1 MVISVAEKEGQ
12 AVTIEEQNGLR
23 ITFHFAKFTP
33 HGQEFSFSANTFDND
48 RNVLLENIFEYY
60 QDYDPDYEAYL
71 WIGPNGHGQNGA
83 PYHIADIVEDMK
95 AAEDMVFQL
104 HTALS
109 NAFNAQT
116 KQKPAVRRG
125 Q

>member
-1 MVISVAEKEGQ
+1 MQIWNLHTNKREIIKNQSRDTVLF
-12 AVTIEEQNGLR
+12 TLP
-23 ITFHFAKFTP
+23 KFTP
-33 HGQEFSFSANTFDND
+33 QGQDFSFSANTFDND
-48 RNVLLENIFEYY
+48 HDVLLENIFEYY

-109 NAFNAQT
+109 NAFNA
-116 KQKPAVRRG
+116 
-125 Q
+125 

>member
-1 MVISVAEKEGQ
+1 MDNIQDKIISIAEEQGW
-12 AVTIEEQNGLR
+12 AVTIDEQNGSNV
-23 ITFHFAKFTP
+23 TFNFSKFTP
-33 HGQEFSFSANTFDND
+33 QGQDFSFSADTFDND
-48 RNVLLENIFEYY
+48 SNVLLENIFDYY

-109 NAFNAQT
+109 NAFNA
-116 KQKPAVRRG
+116 
-125 Q
+125 

>member
-1 MVISVAEKEGQ
+1 MDDIQDIIISVAEEQGWS
-12 AVTIEEQNGLR
+12 VTIDKQDGSHV
-23 ITFHFAKFTP
+23 TFNFAKFTP
-33 HGQEFSFSANTFDND
+33 HGQDFSFTADTFDND
-48 RNVLLENIFEYY
+48 HDVLLENIFDYY
-60 QDYDPDYEAYL
+60 QGYDPDYETYL

-109 NAFNAQT
+109 NAFNA
-116 KQKPAVRRG
+116 
-125 Q
+125 